1 MLGNIKKIQPLSA
14 TLSKTVQVVTKIIEV
29 EGRGDHQTIELS
41 AGYYIKK
48 INSRIIPLFYE
59 TIENQG

>member
-29 EGRGDHQTIELS
+29 EDRGDHQTIELS

-59 TIENQG
+59 TIENQD